1 MLVSQLLKKHRDCV
15 EESRVGTVGEST
27 CLSSIWPAA
36 RGFDFLTY
44 RPMWTEFVGS
54 LLCSK
59 VFSRVLRV
67 LPLTENKYLILFVV
81 STLSKGT
88 VLG

>member
-27 CLSSIWPAA
+27 RLSSIWP
-36 RGFDFLTY
+36 GFDFLTY

-67 LPLTENKYLILFVV
+67 LPLTENKYLILYVV
-81 STLSKGT
+81 STLSKGN